1 MSNARSLASFLSG
14 TPTTDFNFDSNSL
27 VVDIS
32 ENSVGIGTNA
42 PGTSLELAADAE
54 STIATIATY
63 SDTNT
68 HVPSLYLEKSH
79 SDTLGTNTATVDD
92 EYLGEIKFAGFSN
105 DNTIVY
111 SSTIR
116 AVQDGS
122 PSTSTIGTD
131 LEFYT
136 QANGSAMGD
145 ARMIIKSDG
154 KVGIGTTAPE
164 ANLEIEGA
172 SAGLLFQLGAESGKN
187 CGYMGFEH
195 EGSHI
200 GFIGGGAGLGSP
212 ASDDFVIRVETSTDM
227 HFLRGTTEAMV
238 LKGDSGNVGIG
249 TTSPSRALSVFDNAS
264 GYVAEFINDGNTN
277 DRGGIIIQA
286 GEDTPNLTNY
296 YIVIKD
302 GNGSD
307 VLYAMYN
314 GSNHLFTT
322 ASDQRLKTDIK
333 DTNLNGLETLNK
345 IKTRDFKW
353 KKSGVSA
360 TGFIAQELNE
370 IYPEAVGGNED
381 DEDHVM
387 SVSKEALVPVLVKAV
402 QELSAKVKELEN
414 A

>member
-1 MSNARSLASFLSG
+1 MIIDEDG
-14 TPTTDFNFDSNSL
+14 H
-27 VVDIS
+27 
-32 ENSVGIGTNA
+32 VGIGTN
-42 PGTSLELAADAE
+42 
-54 STIATIATY
+54 
-63 SDTNT
+63 
-68 HVPSLYLEKSH
+68 
-79 SDTLGTNTATVDD
+79 
-92 EYLGEIKFAGFSN
+92 
-105 DNTIVY
+105 
-111 SSTIR
+111 
-116 AVQDGS
+116 
-122 PSTSTIGTD
+122 
-131 LEFYT
+131 
-136 QANGSAMGD
+136 
-145 ARMIIKSDG
+145 
-154 KVGIGTTAPE
+154 
-164 ANLEIEGA
+164 
-172 SAGLLFQLGAESGKN
+172 
-187 CGYMGFEH
+187 
-195 EGSHI
+195 
-200 GFIGGGAGLGSP
+200 
-212 ASDDFVIRVETSTDM
+212 
-227 HFLRGTTEAMV
+227 
-238 LKGDSGNVGIG
+238 
-249 TTSPSRALSVFDNAS
+249 SPSRALSVFTNTS
-264 GYVAEFINDGNTN
+264 GGGYVAEFINDGNTN